1 MKMTKANLGPKQ
13 PTSCANATTS
23 IGATRVKK
31 ILGGNSSHL
40 NYSPGAGGH
49 RPEPPYETRFP
60 NGSLFMTGAELGLKH
75 GGQSYQLNI
84 AGV

>member
-23 IGATRVKK
+23 IGATRVKN

-49 RPEPPYETRFP
+49 RPEKSPHTKRLAFQ
-60 NGSLFMTGAELGLKH
+60 M
-75 GGQSYQLNI
+75 
-84 AGV
+84 GVCL